1 MEQEG
6 DWGNIS
12 DSELL
17 DIQSEHFCIE
27 ESSEATS
34 SSATS
39 GDPAITS
46 SITFPTSLPNTR
58 EQLKQGPVKRNEET
72 GAKRKR
78 DAEDS
83 LIPSLRFR
91 KLHLSVSLLCEQ
103 TWCEKKVVYGILK
116 PQIREK
122 DKQRIE
128 VQNGSSIH
136 LAREL
141 EVHDVVPINIQTRE
155 DAVAITL
162 INMLNMI
169 PILETGQCVREFP
182 VFGVVEGVYFKG
194 IIDELSYNQKGEL
207 VLKELKTRRHDSL
220 PGAAQALGHRFQ
232 VGMYKLL
239 FDALVRGEVKK
250 EQILEHLKLKA
261 SLALGTDVITHAA
274 DVQVNVATFDE
285 LLDAFILTLSCS
297 DLPCVDVLQLEYC
310 HQSSSSFIGTMSV
323 QFDEAQMRADLRG
336 YLEYWKGQREPKG
349 VDIEDAWKC
358 TYCVYEEICDWK
370 KNRSLVHDQSLHT
383 RKRVNMN

>member
-46 SITFPTSLPNTR
+46 SITFPTSLP
-58 EQLKQGPVKRNEET
+58 K
-72 GAKRKR
+72 
-78 DAEDS
+78 
-83 LIPSLRFR
+83 

>member
-6 DWGNIS
+6 DWDGIS

-27 ESSEATS
+27 ESSQPSS

-39 GDPAITS
+39 GDTRINS
-46 SITFPTSLPNTR
+46 SITFPTSLPNIV
-58 EQLKQGPVKRNEET
+58 EQSKQSPVKINEET
-72 GAKRKR
+72 GVKRKR

-83 LIPSLRFR
+83 RIPSLRFR
-91 KLHLSVSLLCEQ
+91 KLHLSVSLLSEQ

-116 PQIREK
+116 PQLRKK

-128 VQNGSSIH
+128 VQIGTSIH
-136 LAREL
+136 LEREL
-141 EVHDVVPINIQTRE
+141 EVHDVVPINIQTSE
-155 DAVAITL
+155 DAMGISLV
-162 INMLNMI
+162 NMLNMI

-207 VLKELKTRRHDSL
+207 VLKELKTRKHDSL
-220 PGAAQALGHRFQ
+220 PSAAQALGHHFQ

-250 EQILEHLKLKA
+250 EQILEHLKLKT
-261 SLALGTDVITHAA
+261 SLPLGTAVITHAA
-274 DVQVNVATFDE
+274 NVGIVVATFDE
-285 LLDAFILTLSCS
+285 LLDAFLLTLSCS

-310 HQSSSSFIGTMSV
+310 HQSSSSFIGTVSV
-323 QFDEAQMRADLRG
+323 PFDEAQMRTELRG
-336 YLEYWKGQREPKG
+336 YLEYWRGQREPKG
-349 VDIEDAWKC
+349 VDIEEAWKC
-358 TYCVYEEICDWK
+358 TSCVYEEICDWK
-370 KNRSLVHDQSLHT
+370 K
-383 RKRVNMN
+383 K